1 MTSKK
6 LNVFNYVAV
15 GICVID
21 SNYEIICW
29 NNSLAQLTN
38 IEPEEAIGKY
48 LYDLYPE
55 FQKRIN
61 LLRIKDVASG
71 GPPAIF
77 SASLNK
83 TLFAPILKIDPQYYY
98 EIIASSLPIEN
109 EESNYIIFTVEDKT
123 ALYKKVSDYKQVKDL
138 ALIEIEQRKIVEESL
153 KLANQSKDKFIS
165 IMAHDI
171 KNPLGVIQ
179 SVSDFLMKSYEEL
192 NKDELKEFLNGMYH
206 SSKKLNE
213 LINDLLIWARSQSG
227 KLTISKTDINLK
239 DLIND
244 EVNLLYNTALN
255 KSIEL
260 LTNVDDEIIINL
272 DKNMIQTTLRNLIS
286 NAIKFTYN
294 GGKVSIGAVIQDGY
308 CVVSVVD
315 NGIGISETNKLKLF
329 NLGES
334 ITTQGTNE
342 ESGTGLGLL
351 LCKEFIE
358 LHKGKIWLESEL
370 GKGSKFYFSIPISQS

>member
-29 NNSLAQLTN
+29 NASLAQLTN

-109 EESNYIIFTVEDKT
+109 EESNNIIFTVEDKT

-179 SVSDFLMKSYEEL
+179 SVSDFLLKSSDNLE
-192 NKDELKEFLNGMYH
+192 KDELKEFLNGMYQ
-206 SSKKLNE
+206 SSKKLNA
-213 LINDLLIWARSQSG
+213 LINDLLVWARSQNG
-227 KLTISKTDINLK
+227 QLTINKTDNNLN
-239 DLIND
+239 DLIIEEINF
-244 EVNLLYNTALN
+244 LYNSALN
-255 KSIEL
+255 KSIAL
-260 LTNVDDEIIINL
+260 INNVSNDIILTV
-272 DKNMIQTTLRNLIS
+272 DKNMIQTTVRNLVS
-286 NAIKFTYN
+286 NAIKFTN
-294 GGKVSIGAVIQDGY
+294 KGGKIIIDAEKQQDCY
-308 CVVSVVD
+308 IVSVKDDGV
-315 NGIGISETNKLKLF
+315 GISDVNKQKLF

-334 ITTQGTNE
+334 ISTQGTNE

-358 LHKGKIWLESEL
+358 LHKGKIWVESEL
-370 GKGSKFYFSIPISQS
+370 GKGSKFNFSIPISQS